1 MFTLTMGENA
11 FVLVDDP
18 GAPSPREWAETYTS
32 NQQSSSPQQKI
43 PTVSPSGEPGDGQAL
58 QSVPSKESKPPIK
71 VPPQPHYHYTFVTIR
86 PLNSL
91 ELLLLQLR
99 SRWTHARQAAQAQRG
114 GLGKQTGQPL
124 SIEGTVFA
132 LGKDWIVRVG
142 NVNVSGG
149 MKGMLLEVSLFAS
162 LHTSGHRL
170 ILTKAEYLPLPTLP
184 TGEDHSSALVSNL
197 LLSLLPMHADART
210 HSITLSDAQW
220 KEVLHDT
227 EAEAE
232 ESLANAR
239 GGAPSQTAGT
249 QHPIDLEKI
258 NAWAE
263 DIRDFEQPASNR
275 VDGAMALSEENND
288 DVFAYADD
296 EEDDVA
302 DIKKGDWHG
311 LERDRRSA
319 FMLIMGLRSEGI
331 V

>member
-32 NQQSSSPQQKI
+32 NQQSSSPRQKTQ
-43 PTVSPSGEPGDGQAL
+43 TVSASGEPGDGQAP
-58 QSVPSKESKPPIK
+58 QSVPSKEFKSPIK
-71 VPPQPHYHYTFVTIR
+71 VPPQPHYHYTFVTLR

-91 ELLLLQLR
+91 ELLLPQLR
-99 SRWTHARQAAQAQRG
+99 ARWTHARQAVQAQRG

-124 SIEGTVFA
+124 SIEGTIFA

-149 MKGMLLEVSLFAS
+149 MKGMLLEVSLYAL
-162 LHTSGHRL
+162 LHIPGRRL
-170 ILTKAEYLPLPTLP
+170 ILAKAEYLPLPTLP

-232 ESLANAR
+232 ESVANTR
-239 GGAPSQTAGT
+239 GNIPSRAGAT
-249 QHPIDLEKI
+249 QQPVDLNKI
-258 NAWAE
+258 NTWAV
-263 DIRDFEQPASNR
+263 DQPASNR
-275 VDGAMALSEENND
+275 SDGAMALPEENED

-296 EEDDVA
+296 EGDDIA
-302 DIKKGDWHG
+302 DIKKGDWLG

-319 FMLIMGLRSEGI
+319 FMIIMGLRSEGI